1 MRQEQMKLWS
11 SLFQDLEKA
20 AIHFNQR
27 DYFLIRALNK
37 YIVCTEAVGVAIIR
51 GLRPNTN
58 LPDICY
64 VGVHKITMEKWLQ
77 ERSASTVELT
87 AKNIKASTDFLNAI
101 QTEVIPYNEDALFV
115 VWHTP
120 KTSTL
125 SFNNQQRTL
134 EYLQAIAYIEKN
146 ESLYFY
152 KNNDPFDH
160 DLAQSIQYKDAD
172 GLSELLFTTKVVSQS
187 DFVFWGD
194 ANSSLVEITSHLG
207 SLDSRFGFELPMGHG
222 IGGQVAQNQ
231 NLIQVN
237 DYRNCAYRYNEVSSA
252 VDGEDVR
259 SVLALPIKDYEA
271 HTSGVLYVSNRHIK
285 PFSLHTK
292 LMLLRLGQGIEPLT
306 KQRKSQNHFMNN
318 QHSNLIQYK
327 KKELR
332 KLTEHARKIDEIT
345 SWLAEFLNG
354 KVVTEHTRTT
364 SAQKDNKQ
372 LRTHRYSYPIN
383 QREQLVI
390 YTDQK
395 LPLLLWPDLIEDV
408 LSTISIVTERET
420 KTHHLL
426 ELERSQWIENILH
439 QTSDEET
446 LYDRGL
452 KLQVPVDQG
461 EVWAIYWEQEEELL
475 TLQQKIALEEVVIKW
490 TKNPLYFSG
499 NMAFILFGQHP
510 TCQAEMIRNELLN
523 TLPVVTRIIHQAT
536 YQSFQ
541 QLQDNIIQLQ
551 RLLKQMSTM
560 QEEVYVIAFSNLS
573 LDYLLT
579 NQHLS
584 TELFEFAESILAP
597 LTKYD
602 EKKNTQLTTTL
613 SMSLVYQSPK
623 VVAKHL
629 YIHPNTV
636 HYRVKRAKELIQ
648 LDLTKPENNIA
659 LQLSA
664 YTWLYHH
671 QLLITSTS

>member
-1 MRQEQMKLWS
+1 MNGVNDMRQEQMKLWS

-134 EYLQAIAYIEKN
+134 EYLQAIAYVEKN

-152 KNNDPFDH
+152 KNNDTFDH
-160 DLAQSIQYKDAD
+160 DLAQSIQYIDAD

-231 NLIQVN
+231 NLIQVS

-259 SVLALPIKDYEA
+259 SVLALPIKDHEA
-271 HTSGVLYVSNRHIK
+271 HTSGVLYVCHRHIK
-285 PFSLHTK
+285 PFSLHTN
-292 LMLLRLGQGIEPLT
+292 LMLLRLVQGIETLT
-306 KQRKSQNHFMNN
+306 KQKKSQSYFINK
-318 QHSNLIQYK
+318 QHSNVIQYK
-327 KKELR
+327 KQELR
-332 KLTEHARKIDEIT
+332 KLTEHARKTEEIT
-345 SWLAEFLNG
+345 TWLAEFLNG
-354 KVVTEHTRTT
+354 KVVTELTRIT
-364 SAQKDNKQ
+364 STQNDNKQ
-372 LRTHRYSYPIN
+372 LGTHRYSYPIN

-390 YTDQK
+390 YTAQK
-395 LPLLLWPDLIEDV
+395 LPLLSWPDLMEDV

-461 EVWAIYWEQEEELL
+461 EVWAIYWEQEEALL
-475 TLQQKIALEEVVIKW
+475 TLQQKMALEEVVIKW

-523 TLPVVTRIIHQAT
+523 TLPVVTRIIH
-536 YQSFQ
+536 
-541 QLQDNIIQLQ
+541 
-551 RLLKQMSTM
+551 
-560 QEEVYVIAFSNLS
+560 
-573 LDYLLT
+573 
-579 NQHLS
+579 H
-584 TELFEFAESILAP
+584 
-597 LTKYD
+597 
-602 EKKNTQLTTTL
+602 
-613 SMSLVYQSPK
+613 
-623 VVAKHL
+623 
-629 YIHPNTV
+629 
-636 HYRVKRAKELIQ
+636 
-648 LDLTKPENNIA
+648 
-659 LQLSA
+659 
-664 YTWLYHH
+664 
-671 QLLITSTS
+671 